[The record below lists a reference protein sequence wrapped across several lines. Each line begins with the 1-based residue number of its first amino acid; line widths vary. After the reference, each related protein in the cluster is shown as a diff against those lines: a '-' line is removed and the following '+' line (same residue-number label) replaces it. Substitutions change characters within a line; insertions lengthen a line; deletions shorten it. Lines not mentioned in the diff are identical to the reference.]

1 MSHRSVQITRFL
13 LALIL
18 FTGILTATSQAA
30 KLTAEQRKELAS
42 IKRNLG
48 KVATLIRQKK
58 YDEAKTLTDEE
69 EAKLDKLA
77 ADAMIPETDAVIVS
91 TKRLIDARRTVLEK
105 AMGGGGGTPGANKG
119 ISFESQIAPI
129 LNEKCSNCHG
139 AQRASANL
147 NLSTFADM
155 RKGGRSGLLL
165 VPGKSES
172 QSDGTQIDRT
182 R

>member
-48 KVATLIRQKK
+48 RVATLIRQKK

-69 EAKLDKLA
+69 EAKFDKLA

-91 TKRLIDARRTVLEK
+91 TKRLIEARRKVLEK
-105 AMGGGGGTPGANKG
+105 AMGGGAR
-119 ISFESQIAPI
+119 I
-129 LNEKCSNCHG
+129 
-139 AQRASANL
+139 
-147 NLSTFADM
+147 
-155 RKGGRSGLLL
+155 
-165 VPGKSES
+165 
-172 QSDGTQIDRT
+172 
-182 R
+182 